1 MREEKILFAL
11 SKLDCLKRSQLQMI
25 LGIPDV
31 RMMNKILYRM
41 SRYLHHVYLDEYVY
55 YLNKKGRELVGAER
69 EFKKNSRIEHHL
81 MRNDIYIF
89 YHYPKDWVIERP
101 VTWKEDGKEHKLIPD
116 ARFTYH
122 DTMYFVEVD
131 SQQQMI
137 KNHRKIKQY
146 ASLFRVMQRQNVG
159 EPILLW
165 YTVSHDRKEKL
176 EQWCKEYGV
185 SCEVL
190 CKQDF

>member
-1 MREEKILFAL
+1 MFAL

-89 YHYPKDWVIERP
+89 YHYPKD
-101 VTWKEDGKEHKLIPD
+101 
-116 ARFTYH
+116 
-122 DTMYFVEVD
+122 
-131 SQQQMI
+131 
-137 KNHRKIKQY
+137 
-146 ASLFRVMQRQNVG
+146 
-159 EPILLW
+159 
-165 YTVSHDRKEKL
+165 
-176 EQWCKEYGV
+176 
-185 SCEVL
+185 
-190 CKQDF
+190 